1 MTTKVGRNKLCPC
14 GSGKKYKKCCMA
26 KDQAPAEAPEA
37 PVAGK
42 FKFEPGTYG
51 VPESCMPS
59 IACLKRSPSGWDY
72 HFVLVKVDDPMSEDP
87 ALSVA
92 TADLEEA
99 FSKKNESGSDESL
112 AIFLKDRGYL
122 SVDDFKFVDT
132 ETDRSTARMKA
143 D

>member
-1 MTTKVGRNKLCPC
+1 MTTKVGRNRLCLC

-26 KDQAPAEAPEA
+26 KRQAPAESA
-37 PVAGK
+37 VAGK

-51 VPESCMPS
+51 VPERCMPS

-72 HFVLVKVDDPMSEDP
+72 NFVLVKADDPMSEDQ

-99 FSKKNESGSDESL
+99 FSKKNENGSDESL
-112 AIFLKDRGYL
+112 AMFLKDRGYL
-122 SVDDFKFVDT
+122 SVDDFNVVDT
-132 ETDRSTARMKA
+132 ETDRPTARMKIN
-143 D
+143 

>member
-1 MTTKVGRNKLCPC
+1 MTTKVGRNRLCPC

-26 KDQAPAEAPEA
+26 KRQAPAES

-51 VPESCMPS
+51 VPERCMPS

-72 HFVLVKVDDPMSEDP
+72 HFVLVKADDPMSEDQ

-99 FSKKNESGSDESL
+99 FSKKNESGSDESR
-112 AIFLKDRGYL
+112 AMFLKDRGYL
-122 SVDDFKFVDT
+122 SVDDFNVVDT
-132 ETDRSTARMKA
+132 QTDRPTARMKIN
-143 D
+143 